1 MQLTVVMVEPETP
14 GNIGAVAR
22 VMANF
27 GMEKLVLVKPQC
39 KINEDARRRAKHAQ
53 SILKNASV
61 RDWKWLKRF
70 DYVVGTAGKE
80 STDYN
85 LPRTPLT
92 PAQLADR
99 VLRLKKT
106 KIALLIGREGNGLY
120 NEELQQCD
128 FAVTIPTSVRYP
140 SMNVSHALTV
150 ILYELFRQSSKDKI
164 TDAYTPIDAA
174 DKTRLVK
181 LAHEALERMD
191 FLTETKLATQ
201 KMVWQRLIGKTFLT
215 KREAYAL
222 MGFFRKIRH

>member
-1 MQLTVVMVEPETP
+1 MQLTVVMVEPETS

-22 VMANF
+22 AMANF
-27 GMEKLVLVKPQC
+27 GIEKLVLIKPRC
-39 KINEDARRRAKHAQ
+39 KINEEARRRAKHAQ
-53 SILKNASV
+53 SILKNSV
-61 RDWKWLKRF
+61 VHDWKWLKRF

-92 PAQLADR
+92 PGQLADR

-128 FAVTIPTSVRYP
+128 FVVTIPTSARYP
-140 SMNVSHALTV
+140 SMNVSHALAIV
-150 ILYELFRQSSKDKI
+150 LYELFQKSSKDKI

-174 DKTRLVK
+174 DKDRLVK

-191 FLTETKLATQ
+191 FLTETKRATQ
-201 KMVWQRLIGKTFLT
+201 KIVWQRLIGKTFLT

-222 MGFFRKIRH
+222 MGFFRRIGH